1 MITISFKVI
10 ELIMEKTCKGT
21 AYSHLYYKRELRNYY
36 VTIPVI
42 LSAEPANVH
51 DIGSAYKVVRIY
63 AKSPYTDRPEK
74 NHQKMVCISLKK
86 SVFWL
91 RGP

>member
-1 MITISFKVI
+1 MPLVVI
-10 ELIMEKTCKGT
+10 FDKTSKQEILG
-21 AYSHLYYKRELRNYY
+21 KNVEV
-36 VTIPVI
+36 VTIFEVGR
-42 LSAEPANVH
+42 AC
-51 DIGSAYKVVRIY
+51 KVVRIY
-63 AKSPYTDRPEK
+63 AKSPYTDLPEK